1 MISLI
6 GTLFF
11 LFSVAGGSFV
21 AGYALRDELGKGK
34 E

>member
-1 MISLI
+1 MIELI

-11 LFSVAGGSFV
+11 LFCVAGGSFI
-21 AGYALRDELGKGK
+21 AGYALRDELSKGK

>member
-6 GTLFF
+6 GTLLF
-11 LFSVAGGSFV
+11 LFSVSAVSFV